1 MPIVSLLKVISDFF
15 ITIEQELLTLE
26 ETESVASSFE
36 KVLRF

>member
-1 MPIVSLLKVISDFF
+1 LKVISDFF

-26 ETESVASSFE
+26 ETESVASSIE

>member
-26 ETESVASSFE
+26 ETESVASSIE